1 MVKMPPQGGH
11 LLGPGDLQGKAERMN
26 GGPGESLPQ
35 HRPTDAVIWLE
46 EVWVFQLDREFHE
59 GRDSGTPG
67 SISTSWNWSVLILG
81 KQQNV
86 PIMHHLVT
94 AHFNCRRPYL
104 SKDNLRG
111 SACPLQYSWASLM
124 AQLVKNLSAMWETAG
139 SPGFDPWGGKIPWR
153 REWLT
158 TPVFWLGEF
167 HGLCSPWGCKELD
180 TTKRL
185 SLHSLLKVSL
195 L

>member
-1 MVKMPPQGGH
+1 MYDKIHYKLKKKNASSGRASAWAWG
-11 LLGPGDLQGKAERMN
+11 LAGEGRERMN
-26 GGPGESLPQ
+26 GGPGESLPLSLAL
-35 HRPTDAVIWLE
+35 PTDAVIWLE
-46 EVWVFQLDREFHE
+46 EVWVFQLDWEFNE

-111 SACPLQYSWASLM
+111 SACPLQYSWASLV
-124 AQLVKNLSAMWETAG
+124 AQLVKNLSAMWEIAG
-139 SPGFDPWGGKIPWR
+139 SPGWKDPLEKGMANHSSILAWRIPW
-153 REWLT
+153 T
-158 TPVFWLGEF
+158 V
-167 HGLCSPWGCKELD
+167 
-180 TTKRL
+180 
-185 SLHSLLKVSL
+185 
-195 L
+195 